1 MIRYFFDIKYG
12 IQIYIY
18 NKSIFQKK
26 NDDIKIS
33 IFLWKNKIAKIW
45 IVFR

>member
-1 MIRYFFDIKYG
+1 MEY
-12 IQIYIY
+12 
-18 NKSIFQKK
+18 KSITLFQKK